1 VSGAPGVR
9 SDDRPAVENVSDRH
23 VHRSARRL
31 EDRLRKGGRGGPDS
45 ERAGQELA
53 TYEALL
59 ADLTRLGAF
68 PDDEALREYVAGLA
82 KAIDEANGYEQAALE
97 HRALG
102 ELVRALTAA
111 ARRDVPP
118 THVVNA

>member
-1 VSGAPGVR
+1 MIAQQSR
-9 SDDRPAVENVSDRH
+9 TFLIDTFTDLRDD
-23 VHRSARRL
+23 L
-31 EDRLRKGGRGGPDS
+31 EDRLRKGGRGGPGP

-53 TYEALL
+53 TYGALL

-97 HRALG
+97 HRAFG